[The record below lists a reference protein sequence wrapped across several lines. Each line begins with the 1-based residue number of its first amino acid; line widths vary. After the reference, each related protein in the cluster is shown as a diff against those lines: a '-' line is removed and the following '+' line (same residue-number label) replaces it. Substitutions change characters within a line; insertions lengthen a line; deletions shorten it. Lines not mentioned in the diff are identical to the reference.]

1 MLRDWRRT
9 IPAATFLIVALA
21 LVGCESDGGESAEEA
36 ESWTY
41 QSDRAPYVLQVPA
54 GWEEEEAEDLNRTA
68 DLALGFN
75 DRFFAIVIP
84 QELPN
89 FDGVEPPNALDM
101 KRASVDILEGRID
114 DFEVKSEGPNEL
126 DGQSALSVIARGRDG
141 EQPVQYVNTYLTR
154 NDWGYQIVVWG
165 RQADSDRLEE
175 AADELLA
182 GWRFA
187 DSEESSGEDG
197 QN

>member
-1 MLRDWRRT
+1 M
-9 IPAATFLIVALA
+9 AALA
-21 LVGCESDGGESAEEA
+21 LAGCQADGDETGEQVEP
-36 ESWTY
+36 WTY
-41 QSDRAPYVLQVPA
+41 ESDRAPYALEVPA
-54 GWEEEEAEDLNRTA
+54 GWEEEEAEALNRTA

-84 QELPN
+84 QELPS
-89 FDGVEPPNALDM
+89 FDGVEPPDALDM

-114 DFEVKSEGPNEL
+114 DFEVTSEGPNEL

-141 EQPVQYVNTYLTR
+141 EQRVQYVNTYLTR

-165 RQADSDRLEE
+165 RQSDSDDLEE
-175 AADELLA
+175 AADELLS

-187 DSEESSGEDG
+187 DSDEPSSEDG